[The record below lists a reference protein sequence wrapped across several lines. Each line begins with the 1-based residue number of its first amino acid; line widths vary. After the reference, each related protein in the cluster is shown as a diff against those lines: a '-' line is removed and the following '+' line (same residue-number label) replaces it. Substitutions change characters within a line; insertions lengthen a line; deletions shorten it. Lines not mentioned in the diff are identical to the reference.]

1 MSLIAPLSVDDSSDL
16 AKDNIDQ
23 DGTKDER
30 GGNDDP
36 ARVEVI
42 ATEANEAPG
51 RIDAA
56 LEAELYALTIKEL
69 RGIIYLTGW
78 LVYFATELTPLC
90 WRSESF
96 GLWR

>member
-1 MSLIAPLSVDDSSDL
+1 MSLIVPLLVDDSSDL
-16 AKDNIDQ
+16 AKDNIDH
-23 DGTKDER
+23 DGTNDAR
-30 GGNDDP
+30 GGSDDP

-42 ATEANEAPG
+42 VTEANEATG

-69 RGIIYLTGW
+69 RGIIYLTRW
-78 LVYFATELTPLC
+78 LVYFATELTQLR